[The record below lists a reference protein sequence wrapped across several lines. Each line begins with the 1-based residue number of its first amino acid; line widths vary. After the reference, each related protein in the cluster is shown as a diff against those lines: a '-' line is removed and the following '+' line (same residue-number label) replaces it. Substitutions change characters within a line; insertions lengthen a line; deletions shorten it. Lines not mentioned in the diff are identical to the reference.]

1 MITNQIYW
9 IAASSTSGPE
19 RIAKWTSVMNHLQ
32 DIHIHDDPLYPKCDH
47 APRVSKDKEKW
58 LNAGTPALY
67 KFEKLFTGKRV
78 LKDVAKLSPHH
89 QTSSLEAY
97 HSVVIRFVPKSV
109 VFPFLGMLCR
119 LYSSAMHYNE
129 NAERP
134 QKQAD
139 GKPVFKLHWPK
150 AKEGT
155 CTVKPLKEDPT
166 FNYVDELM
174 DLVFDVVFVD
184 PAPYVSQLKQIPVP
198 ELLCSQYDRPEK
210 EDVVARYVS
219 RFNRG
224 VT

>member
-1 MITNQIYW
+1 
-9 IAASSTSGPE
+9 
-19 RIAKWTSVMNHLQ
+19 MNHLQ